1 MAVRWSDL
9 CENTQN
15 IMKFYCGVRCSC
27 SYYCYFHHNNFLN
40 ILIHL
45 LLLLFWPWHGA
56 CEILAPWPRIEP
68 MPPAVQARS
77 LNHWSSREA
86 PHHNNRWCFLQYH
99 SWLTPYP
106 QWGPHLHHILGLWL
120 FFVEKALTNYP
131 SGDSRVISSTHLSMK
146 ETAVNWLFGTFTRYG
161 KWRNGHQ
168 LQWER
173 FKFRI
178 K

>member
-56 CEILAPWPRIEP
+56 CEILVPWPRIEP
-68 MPPAVQARS
+68 MPPAVEARS
-77 LNHWSSREA
+77 LNHWTSREA

-131 SGDSRVISSTHLSMK
+131 SGDSRVDIVYTSFHERDSSELALRHFHPIRKMK
-146 ETAVNWLFGTFTRYG
+146 
-161 KWRNGHQ
+161 KWSPITVR
-168 LQWER
+168 E
-173 FKFRI
+173 I
-178 K
+178 